1 MSESVTSDVCVCA
14 AARKGTKCAD
24 AIIAGLLDGMPLGDT
39 DRVYW
44 VDVVPNECLE
54 SIYKIRTKQ

>member
-1 MSESVTSDVCVCA
+1 MCVCA